1 MTKKTVIVFLSLML
15 GIASKG
21 YNASDIS
28 KQIIREVEPISPQAD
43 VLKKFGEYPMDYSTG
58 VPNISIPLYE
68 IKVGSYT
75 LPISISYHASGIKL
89 QDVSSPIGLGWALI
103 AGGSIIRQIKGAV
116 DKGTLVL
123 KSEADV
129 ISNFNRGV
137 FTSEGCAYLAA
148 EHRLDTESDRYSYN
162 FNGKNGIFRYDIND
176 MSIKTI
182 PYTPLRIE
190 KSGSGY
196 MITDTD
202 GVRYYFLAE
211 EKSRGDF
218 TYGGDRNTSA
228 WYLTKIVL
236 AERKDSIELTYRQDK
251 DYYAQFS
258 SDYIHQGARYYFSAG
273 EWNDS
278 WGRTSD
284 NVVDNNS
291 AMHTTESS
299 NMILTRI
306 TWRGNHIDFSYT
318 NDRED
323 CLRYKGGKLLPRL
336 TSVTV
341 YNNISSLIK
350 QITFDNQHYTGSS
363 NLCKR
368 MFLKG
373 VTFSGAFSSTNDE
386 KYSFT
391 YNSTELPNYFNFSFN
406 APSEKDTGCH
416 EDYWGY
422 YNGSSSDFW
431 TPKECMPLTFKE
443 KGANR
448 SVVEKFAK
456 AGIIERITYPTGGY
470 TLFDFESNRLDNGTL
485 WGGLRIKTIRTY
497 DSDATLIGQK
507 SYNYKGAHKSIDNIT
522 NLYRFDCDYIYQVN
536 YFEEHYGNRYIFHDG
551 FSTHHVSVSQP
562 LLPLTADYGF
572 PIYYTDITEY
582 FGDSKNN
589 LGKAIYSYEESRTS
603 DYNKFDDIADQIC
616 NEPIR
621 IYSKTY
627 NIDHGNITTLLNN
640 KKVYK
645 KAGNEYLLDYSEDY
659 NYEEVSLDT
668 FLVGVTFKQRYVHV
682 SLNPVP
688 CPPTIEL
695 HDLDHFNSI
704 YAYYDVMGMPS
715 YKRIASKTVKDYG
728 AKVTTTTT
736 YTYDRQGRTLAP
748 KTERVTSPSGDY
760 YEIKYDYPFD
770 LPGYDEMRSANLLL
784 PIQTKTYR
792 NGQLAE
798 TTKKTYAQQN
808 GIFVN
813 TSIMAAKGGNPL
825 YETDRFEYDNY
836 GNLICATKNGT
847 DKVGFVW
854 SYQQMY
860 PVAKVE
866 GLSSNDIKASVSTII
881 SPKIFSDEQNPSI
894 ATINNIVK
902 ALNNAGGLCTAY
914 RHVPLKGLNMIQT
927 HRGENTYYNY
937 NSMNMLANIK
947 DHNSRTIESYI
958 YNYGTQNYVNR
969 RIMTNSSGLSY
980 RETTDFYDG
989 LGRKTETVGKG
1000 QAPNGNDIVT
1010 MTEYDAIN
1018 RPVKEWLPTA
1028 FTGTGSYVG
1037 YNTFINA
1044 PRDYYGNDARP
1055 FSQTEYNGITA
1066 DRFLNKYGPGEHWHS
1081 AARYIG
1087 QEYTSNASS
1096 APYDCLRFTVEN
1108 DGLAFKCNGNFQ
1120 DNELYVIKTTDED
1133 NHISYTFTDKEG
1145 HLVLERKTE
1154 GTQKYDTYYIYDI
1167 YGNLCFVLPPA
1178 ASDVVKTPGESYSI
1192 DTDEILQK
1200 FAYHYLFDH
1209 RNRCVAKK
1217 LPGCATIKYVYDN
1230 ADRLIFSQDGNQRG
1244 SQWTFHLYDK
1254 FGREVVVGTTP
1265 TDKIPKLAS
1274 MAVVATYTGN
1284 GGLKGYTC
1292 PLNLSNPSLLSVN
1305 YYDSYNFLK
1314 DYNLTS
1320 TLGYKN
1326 SSYCDIPF
1334 PSNETPEARGLLT
1347 GSWTAFLGDIP
1358 QGSFSTYYYGERERL
1373 VQKHLS
1379 NALGGYDSEYYC
1391 YDFTGMVSS
1400 KKHIHSTASTSQ
1412 TELYSYKYDHAGRL
1426 LTTMYQLNSN
1436 SEVVL
1441 HQNTYDELGRLISRT
1456 NGGNS
1461 NLTEAYTYNVRS
1473 WPTTIS
1479 AGSLFSETLYY
1490 DESHDGSTP
1499 QFGGNISAMTWKS
1512 DGKTR
1517 GYKFGYDNFSRLL
1530 KADYMENGS
1539 SCSHYTTAYSYD
1551 NMGNILKLKR
1561 HGLQDGGTYGLI
1573 DNLTFTYNGNQ
1584 VTRIDD
1590 SVNDPTY
1597 NGVFNFVDGASQ
1609 ANEYTYDKNGNL
1621 TKDLNKKISLIQ
1633 YNLLNLPTSIAYS
1646 NGKSATYIY
1655 DANGNKLKTTYR
1667 TSGSTT
1673 ETSTDYCGN
1682 MIYENN
1688 VLKQILVDGG
1698 YITFSGS
1705 TPQYHYYLK
1714 DHLGNSRV
1722 VCSASG
1728 AVEQVNHY
1736 YPFGGLFGE
1745 STGGDTQRYKYNGKE
1760 LDRMHGLD
1768 WYDYGA
1774 RHMDGMRFTTI
1785 DPLAGDYYS
1794 ISPYAYCANN
1804 PIKYVDKDGRKIVMS
1819 TNNSIEYN
1827 NQYNNAIHYLK
1838 EHGCS
1843 DVINYLE
1850 NVETIV
1856 YIKEIGSKEQN
1867 YTDITV
1873 DNNEIGW
1880 KAKEGLLTNNG
1891 YKLSP
1896 AIRLFHELV
1905 HQEHKLRNPEKF
1917 LEDIK
1922 KNDSFYQ
1929 SAEDES
1935 IIKNEETQAAKLCG
1949 EIPDNSISRPDHGG
1963 IPFDTENSTSRK
1975 ILNSSDHIKIWQA
1988 TWEENDTQ

>member
-75 LPISISYHASGIKL
+75 LPISISYHASGIKV

-162 FNGKNGIFRYDIND
+162 FNGKNGIFRHDIND

-582 FGDSKNN
+582 FGDSNNN

-748 KTERVTSPSGDY
+748 KTERVTSP
-760 YEIKYDYPFD
+760 
-770 LPGYDEMRSANLLL
+770 
-784 PIQTKTYR
+784 
-792 NGQLAE
+792 
-798 TTKKTYAQQN
+798 
-808 GIFVN
+808 
-813 TSIMAAKGGNPL
+813 
-825 YETDRFEYDNY
+825 
-836 GNLICATKNGT
+836 
-847 DKVGFVW
+847 
-854 SYQQMY
+854 
-860 PVAKVE
+860 
-866 GLSSNDIKASVSTII
+866 
-881 SPKIFSDEQNPSI
+881 
-894 ATINNIVK
+894 
-902 ALNNAGGLCTAY
+902 
-914 RHVPLKGLNMIQT
+914 
-927 HRGENTYYNY
+927 
-937 NSMNMLANIK
+937 
-947 DHNSRTIESYI
+947 
-958 YNYGTQNYVNR
+958 
-969 RIMTNSSGLSY
+969 
-980 RETTDFYDG
+980 
-989 LGRKTETVGKG
+989 
-1000 QAPNGNDIVT
+1000 
-1010 MTEYDAIN
+1010 
-1018 RPVKEWLPTA
+1018 
-1028 FTGTGSYVG
+1028 
-1037 YNTFINA
+1037 
-1044 PRDYYGNDARP
+1044 
-1055 FSQTEYNGITA
+1055 
-1066 DRFLNKYGPGEHWHS
+1066 
-1081 AARYIG
+1081 
-1087 QEYTSNASS
+1087 
-1096 APYDCLRFTVEN
+1096 
-1108 DGLAFKCNGNFQ
+1108 
-1120 DNELYVIKTTDED
+1120 
-1133 NHISYTFTDKEG
+1133 
-1145 HLVLERKTE
+1145 
-1154 GTQKYDTYYIYDI
+1154 
-1167 YGNLCFVLPPA
+1167 A

-1265 TDKIPKLAS
+1265 TDNIPKLAS

-1326 SSYCDIPF
+1326 SSYCDTSF

-1597 NGVFNFVDGASQ
+1597 NGVFNFVDGTSQ

-1633 YNLLNLPTSIAYS
+1633 YNLLNLPI
-1646 NGKSATYIY
+1646 
-1655 DANGNKLKTTYR
+1655 
-1667 TSGSTT
+1667 
-1673 ETSTDYCGN
+1673 
-1682 MIYENN
+1682 
-1688 VLKQILVDGG
+1688 
-1698 YITFSGS
+1698 
-1705 TPQYHYYLK
+1705 
-1714 DHLGNSRV
+1714 
-1722 VCSASG
+1722 
-1728 AVEQVNHY
+1728 
-1736 YPFGGLFGE
+1736 
-1745 STGGDTQRYKYNGKE
+1745 
-1760 LDRMHGLD
+1760 
-1768 WYDYGA
+1768 
-1774 RHMDGMRFTTI
+1774 
-1785 DPLAGDYYS
+1785 
-1794 ISPYAYCANN
+1794 
-1804 PIKYVDKDGRKIVMS
+1804 
-1819 TNNSIEYN
+1819 
-1827 NQYNNAIHYLK
+1827 
-1838 EHGCS
+1838 
-1843 DVINYLE
+1843 
-1850 NVETIV
+1850 
-1856 YIKEIGSKEQN
+1856 
-1867 YTDITV
+1867 
-1873 DNNEIGW
+1873 
-1880 KAKEGLLTNNG
+1880 
-1891 YKLSP
+1891 
-1896 AIRLFHELV
+1896 
-1905 HQEHKLRNPEKF
+1905 
-1917 LEDIK
+1917 
-1922 KNDSFYQ
+1922 
-1929 SAEDES
+1929 
-1935 IIKNEETQAAKLCG
+1935 
-1949 EIPDNSISRPDHGG
+1949 
-1963 IPFDTENSTSRK
+1963 
-1975 ILNSSDHIKIWQA
+1975 
-1988 TWEENDTQ
+1988 